1 MSNDITIALKLLQM
15 ISLAIPP
22 VAVLV
27 KMLRK
32 AENISWQT
40 RQFSFALA
48 GGSIVMFLCG
58 EAAVLVFFYQQVEL
72 SPIIQIAMVFIMLA
86 LVPFALFMFV
96 LYREQQLNFA

>member
-1 MSNDITIALKLLQM
+1 MSNAIPLALLQM

-32 AENISWQT
+32 AENISWRT

-58 EAAVLVFFYQQVEL
+58 EASVLVYFYNNVDL
-72 SPIIQIAMVFIMLA
+72 DPIIQIAMVFILLA

-96 LYREQQLNFA
+96 LYREQKLNFA